1 MDELTLQ
8 FLGTGAAEGIP
19 SPFCRCRVCENAR
32 QKGGREIRLRSSFRV
47 SKEVLVDFGPDILA
61 ACSHLGVDLCDLR
74 HILITHTHEDHLD
87 LGSLTLKTLLYKAG
101 QEKIHVYLNGD
112 AWQFL
117 EAIDKMG
124 FCGREHYF
132 TEELQKGFEFHRLSF
147 FEPCRIGEHTVTPIR
162 GEHPAHFEKN
172 AASYLF
178 DLADGRRLLYALDTG
193 HYERESMDYLR
204 GRALDLLVIECTF
217 GSMDRGDTP
226 YSHLDLRSVLHLCS
240 EFYGQGTLTDR
251 SRVYLTHINQVQ
263 SYTHEELE
271 AICAEKSR
279 ELPYTIT
286 PAYDG
291 MRIEG

>member
-19 SPFCRCRVCENAR
+19 SPFCRCPVCENAR
-32 QKGGREIRLRSSFRV
+32 KKGGKEIRLRSSFRV
-47 SKEVLVDFGPDILA
+47 SKEVLVDFGPDVLA
-61 ACSHLGVDLCDLR
+61 SCARFGLDLSDLR
-74 HILITHTHEDHLD
+74 HVLITHTHEDHLD
-87 LGSLTLKTLLYKAG
+87 LGTLSLKPLLYKEG
-101 QEKIHVYLNGD
+101 QDKIHIYLNGD
-112 AWQFL
+112 AYQFP
-117 EAIDKMG
+117 EALDKMG
-124 FCGREHYF
+124 FCGQEHYF
-132 TEELQKGFEFHRLSF
+132 TEEYAKGYVFHRLSF
-147 FEPCRIGEHTVTPIR
+147 FEPCRIGEHTVTPLK

-193 HYERESMDYLR
+193 HYAGETMDYLR

-240 EFYGQGTLTDR
+240 EFYAQGTLTDH

-263 SYTHEELE
+263 NYTHEQLE
-271 AICAEKSR
+271 AICAEKSKS
-279 ELPYTIT
+279 LPYLIT

-291 MRIEG
+291 MRIDS